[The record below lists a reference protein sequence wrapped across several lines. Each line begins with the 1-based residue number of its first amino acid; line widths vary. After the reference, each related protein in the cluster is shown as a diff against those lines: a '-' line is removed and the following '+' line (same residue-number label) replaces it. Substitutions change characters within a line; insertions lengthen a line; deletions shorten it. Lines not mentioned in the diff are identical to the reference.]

1 MTSALS
7 VSAMTLAG
15 LTRGLC
21 YAATVSDKRA
31 VTSFISLNCPRSSRQ
46 ANLLRLCRSTRARYY
61 ALPQFPQAKTEQE
74 RCPKIW
80 FRRGPS
86 IAHFW
91 CPPGASTV
99 TARVS
104 GSRSIPLLLRCSN
117 HRISAIW
124 SVLTVQTPWEAR
136 LVIEASQV
144 LGVITFGAFMVWALK
159 HLFRMFR

>member
-61 ALPQFPQAKTEQE
+61 ALPQF
-74 RCPKIW
+74 
-80 FRRGPS
+80 S
-86 IAHFW
+86 NH
-91 CPPGASTV
+91 
-99 TARVS
+99 
-104 GSRSIPLLLRCSN
+104 LLLD
-117 HRISAIW
+117 
-124 SVLTVQTPWEAR
+124 
-136 LVIEASQV
+136 LVSLVE
-144 LGVITFGAFMVWALK
+144 GGEG
-159 HLFRMFR
+159 